1 MLYRNSGDT
10 SGYLRWYMHY
20 NTTGGSVSG
29 YRVWPGVSGLQ
40 LNRWYHIVITRDMQG
55 NSRIYLDG
63 VLHSNSTRPS
73 DFAS

>member
-1 MLYRNSGDT
+1 
-10 SGYLRWYMHY
+10 MHY